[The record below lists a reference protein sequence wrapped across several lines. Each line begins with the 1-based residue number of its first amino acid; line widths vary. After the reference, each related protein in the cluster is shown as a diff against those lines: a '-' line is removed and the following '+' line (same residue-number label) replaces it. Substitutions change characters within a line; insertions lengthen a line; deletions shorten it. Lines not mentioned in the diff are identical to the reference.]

1 MQDSTIG
8 IVHPGAMGASV
19 AASLRNAGHDVV
31 WASQGRSEATRAR
44 ADRLGLR
51 DVITVADLCLA
62 SALVV
67 SVCPPHAAEEVA
79 REVVAAG
86 FDRTFVDANAISPE
100 RARTIAGIVE
110 AGGGSFVDGGIV
122 GGPAVERGTTWLHL
136 SGPRAAEVAEAF
148 VAGPLEVSVLG
159 ARVGDASAL
168 KMCFAAYTK
177 GVTALLAAALA
188 TARHHDVL
196 AALEAQWEHL
206 EPGFVARAADRV
218 RRSTRK
224 AWRFEG
230 EMHEIDA
237 TFEAAGVPAGFHAAA
252 ARTYACLAGLDAH
265 ADPDGTEPPDLET
278 VLRAL
283 RGA

>member
-1 MQDSTIG
+1 VNPSTIG

-19 AASLRNAGHDVV
+19 AATLRNAGHDVL
-31 WASQGRSEATRAR
+31 WASQGRSESTRAR
-44 ADRLGLR
+44 ADRHGLR
-51 DVITVADLCLA
+51 DVGTVAELCRA
-62 SALVV
+62 SAMVV
-67 SVCPPHAAEEVA
+67 SVCPPHVAEEVA
-79 REVVAAG
+79 REVVEAG
-86 FDRTFVDANAISPE
+86 FGGVFLDANAISPE
-100 RARTIAGIVE
+100 RAQTIAARVE

-148 VAGPLEVSVLG
+148 VAGPLEVSSLG

-177 GVTALLAAALA
+177 GVTALLAAAMA
-188 TARHHDVL
+188 TASHHGVL
-196 AALEAQWEHL
+196 AALAAQWEHVD
-206 EPGFVARAADRV
+206 PGFIGRSSDRV

-237 TFEAAGVPAGFHAAA
+237 TFGAAGVPAGFHAAA
-252 ARTYACLAGLDAH
+252 ARTYARLAGLDAH
-265 ADPDGTEPPDLET
+265 ADPDGAEPPDLET

-283 RGA
+283 RGR